1 MKRLLIGFAVVLVLG
16 LAVVYLAGLGVFG
29 NAMHAGKP
37 DARAI
42 ASEVVEQRGAAVHE
56 AAVAIGVE
64 EPKQILFGDLHV
76 HTTFSFDAFTAS
88 LPMAGGDGAHP
99 VADACDY
106 ARHCSALD
114 FWSINDHDLTL
125 TPRAWTETIESI
137 RQCTPVAENPEQPDM
152 VAYLGW
158 EWTQVGSVPDNHWGH
173 KNVIL
178 RDLEDDK
185 IVARPI
191 TADLPGV
198 GETLRPSTLLLG
210 VLALGEYSGG

>member
-76 HTTFSFDAFTAS
+76 HTTFSFDAFTVS

-106 ARHCSALD
+106 ARHCSGLD
-114 FWSINDHDLTL
+114 FWSITDHDITL
-125 TPRAWTETIESI
+125 TPGMWQETIDTI
-137 RQCTPVAENPEQPDM
+137 RQCNAVAGSAENPDT
-152 VAYLGW
+152 VAYLG
-158 EWTQVGSVPDNHWGH
+158 
-173 KNVIL
+173 
-178 RDLEDDK
+178 
-185 IVARPI
+185 
-191 TADLPGV
+191 
-198 GETLRPSTLLLG
+198 
-210 VLALGEYSGG
+210 